1 MKFCVIG
8 LGRFGYQLAKS
19 LAEQGAEVLAIDSS
33 ESIVEAIRDRVT
45 QAICTRIVDEDSLL
59 EIGVGEMDTVIVAT
73 GEDFAQSVLITALL
87 KKRLKLP
94 HVVARAINT
103 IHEEILK
110 LVGADRVV
118 LPERDMGVRL
128 ADKLSIPLVDL
139 IPVSDQFA
147 ITTIRAPESFV
158 HQTVGDLRACKS
170 GRVSCIAVKKGDEFV
185 LISHDYLVLENDL
198 LVFAGDRKSLA
209 SLAHW

>member
-19 LAEQGAEVLAIDSS
+19 LASQGAEVLALDSS
-33 ESIVEAIRDRVT
+33 EAIVENIRDDVT
-45 QAICTRIVDEDSLL
+45 QAICTRIVDADSLL
-59 EIGVGEMDTVIVAT
+59 AVGVNEMDTVIVAT

-87 KKRLKLP
+87 KKRLRLP
-94 HVVARAINT
+94 YVIARAINT
-103 IHEEILK
+103 IHEDILK

-128 ADKLSIPLVDL
+128 ADKLSIPLVEL
-139 IPVSDQFA
+139 IPVADQFA
-147 ITTIRAPESFV
+147 VTVVQAPESFA
-158 HQTVGDLRACKS
+158 HHTISELRLCKS
-170 GRVSCIAVKKGDEFV
+170 GKVGCIAVKKGDEFV
-185 LISHDYLVLENDL
+185 LVKQDYLILENDI
-198 LVFAGDRKSLA
+198 LVFAGDRKALA

>member
-87 KKRLKLP
+87 K
-94 HVVARAINT
+94 N
-103 IHEEILK
+103 
-110 LVGADRVV
+110 D
-118 LPERDMGVRL
+118 
-128 ADKLSIPLVDL
+128 S
-139 IPVSDQFA
+139 S
-147 ITTIRAPESFV
+147 
-158 HQTVGDLRACKS
+158 
-170 GRVSCIAVKKGDEFV
+170 
-185 LISHDYLVLENDL
+185 YLMWL
-198 LVFAGDRKSLA
+198 LVQSTLSTKRF
-209 SLAHW
+209 